1 MLSTLPPAHFDFLA
15 RIRDMVSSDARFEA
29 LLIGGS
35 YIHGGLDEHSDLD
48 FVLIV
53 NEHDYA
59 DVMSSRRSFAEA
71 AGPLLS
77 AFTGEH
83 VGEPRLLICLYGPPL
98 LHIDFKFVPIS
109 DLDQQVEERAVLF
122 ARDPEA
128 IDKRLAAGSVE
139 WPNLSSDWFE
149 DRAWIWLHYATTK
162 LARGELYEAIGMLGF
177 FREQVLGP
185 LICRRAG
192 KDQRGVRRLEM
203 LEHDVAG
210 KLSATV
216 ARHDKASVKS
226 ALRAAIALYLDLR
239 ADDPGLTPTRDMP
252 QLLNEMLEQVGT

>member
-1 MLSTLPPAHFDFLA
+1 MLSALPPAHSDFLA
-15 RIRDMVSSDARFEA
+15 RIRDMVAGDARFDA
-29 LLIGGS
+29 LLVGGS

-53 NEHDYA
+53 NEDDYQN
-59 DVMSSRRSFAEA
+59 VMSSRRSFAEA
-71 AGPLLS
+71 AGPLLN

-98 LHIDFKFVPIS
+98 IHIDFKFALIT

-149 DRAWIWLHYATTK
+149 ERAWIWLHYATAK

-177 FREQVLGP
+177 FREQILGP

-203 LEHDVAG
+203 LDPDVTENLA
-210 KLSATV
+210 ATV
-216 ARHDKASVKS
+216 ALHDKASVKD

-239 ADDPGLTPTRDMP
+239 TDDPGLIPTRDMP
-252 QLLNEMLEQVGT
+252 QLLNESLEQAAT